1 MNTNA
6 QTSSVLVRSQREA
19 FPESR
24 LVSSTTASEDSE
36 PESEREIRSADSG
49 TIWGFSQLFH
59 DLG

>member
-6 QTSSVLVRSQREA
+6 QTSSVLVRSHGEA
-19 FPESR
+19 FSESR

-36 PESEREIRSADSG
+36 PESEREVRSSDSG